1 MLSEAERE
9 NTKLVLIELFGL
21 CDKRS
26 SSYGNILFCSA
37 MTRAFDGNW
46 RNVTSFFLL
55 WFAKTLADFEIN
67 DIAALPPLFCYNS
80 YLCFDSSACASEHWF
95 ASCARV
101 GASYSRI
108 WRYVNNSSAS
118 AAKTTSA
125 RQGLLGRH
133 SSILVR
139 MATIPHCGHAG
150 NRGALAQGRIPFVL
164 EADLQGQEARRAT
177 TDIEGSSGIDL
188 PNGC

>member
-80 YLCFDSSACASEHWF
+80 
-95 ASCARV
+95 
-101 GASYSRI
+101 
-108 WRYVNNSSAS
+108 
-118 AAKTTSA
+118 
-125 RQGLLGRH
+125 
-133 SSILVR
+133 
-139 MATIPHCGHAG
+139 
-150 NRGALAQGRIPFVL
+150 
-164 EADLQGQEARRAT
+164 
-177 TDIEGSSGIDL
+177 
-188 PNGC
+188 